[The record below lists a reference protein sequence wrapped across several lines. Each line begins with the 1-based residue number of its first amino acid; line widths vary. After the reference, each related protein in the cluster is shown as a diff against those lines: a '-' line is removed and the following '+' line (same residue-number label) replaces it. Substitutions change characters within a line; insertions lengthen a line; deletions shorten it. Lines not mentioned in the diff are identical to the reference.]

1 MNGGVALPA
10 EYAEWADEV
19 EPALPAPAPASAAV
33 TRSADRFQIVSP
45 LDGDRYRIPPGSDP
59 RYATIAL
66 RAAGPGT
73 PAARW
78 YVDGAR
84 YAGTRWTLIP
94 GTHRIRALGAG
105 GQQAEISITVE

>member
-1 MNGGVALPA
+1 VALPV
-10 EYAEWADEV
+10 EYTGWAGEV
-19 EPALPAPAPASAAV
+19 EPVVPAPQPAPASATA
-33 TRSADRFQIVSP
+33 APDRFQIVSP

-66 RAAGPGT
+66 RAAGPGM

-84 YAGTRWTLIP
+84 YAGTRWRLVP

>member
-1 MNGGVALPA
+1 VNGGVALPA
-10 EYAEWADEV
+10 EYAEWAGEV
-19 EPALPAPAPASAAV
+19 EPALPAPAPATA
-33 TRSADRFQIVSP
+33 TRSEDRFKIVSP
-45 LDGDRYRIPPGSDP
+45 LDGDRYRVPPGSDP

-84 YAGTRWTLIP
+84 YAGTRWTLVP

-105 GQQAEISITVE
+105 GQHAEISITVE

>member
-1 MNGGVALPA
+1 VALPA
-10 EYAEWADEV
+10 EYAEWAAEV
-19 EPALPAPAPASAAV
+19 EPSAPATAPPLAPA
-33 TRSADRFQIVSP
+33 TRPADRFQIVSP
-45 LDGDRYRIPPGSDP
+45 LNGDRYRVPPGGDP
-59 RYATIAL
+59 RYATVAL

-84 YAGTRWTLIP
+84 FLGARWTLVP
-94 GTHRIRALGAG
+94 GTHRIRALGSG